1 MVVSLACALLIV
13 AASWWLQAEAMVVK
27 KGFSA
32 VQLKNCLQEYEG
44 LGVLHVDDDGTQIS
58 FD

>member
-1 MVVSLACALLIV
+1 
-13 AASWWLQAEAMVVK
+13 MVVK

-32 VQLKNCLQEYEG
+32 IQLKNCLQEYEG
-44 LGVLHVDDDGTQIS
+44 LGVLTVDGDGTQIR

>member
-1 MVVSLACALLIV
+1 
-13 AASWWLQAEAMVVK
+13 MVVK

-32 VQLKNCLQEYEG
+32 IQLQNCLQEYEG
-44 LGVLHVDDDGTQIS
+44 LGVLHVDSDGTQIS